1 MFTSKIELYPMRLRR
16 NLAIKVKIYIDV
28 VKKKKQQKDAS
39 SDWSTVSAELY

>member
-1 MFTSKIELYPMRLRR
+1 MRLRR

-39 SDWSTVSAELY
+39 SD